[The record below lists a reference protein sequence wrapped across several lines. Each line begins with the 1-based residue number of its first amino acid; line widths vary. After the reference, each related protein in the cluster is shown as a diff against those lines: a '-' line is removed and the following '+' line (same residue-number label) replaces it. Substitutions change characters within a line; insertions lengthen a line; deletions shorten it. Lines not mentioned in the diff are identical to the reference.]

1 MRTLRQSGWA
11 STLLALSVSIFVL
24 QTPQLH
30 AQEKVAPTATK
41 SALASALAITRTRGA
56 ATVAVVTSSDQPAS
70 VRFWNEFYDGV
81 WARFNRGIVQVV
93 NVSKDSDPGLVR
105 TMGVNRFPSVIV
117 YTRGP
122 QGIAQLATIADCDT
136 ADSLPARL
144 RALDLGLEPSGKA
157 DPAISATSFGGDVYA
172 SNQFS
177 PPQPQCNPS
186 LNLAPPAQ
194 NQPQML
200 SLTPAS
206 QPLLST
212 SANLIQVPSQ
222 SLMIQQAPPQV
233 FLAPTQAPIVYVPQT
248 LSAGPSLSLSA
259 APAPSAPAGNL
270 FMTTPTLNASPPQ
283 QPTMSLAL
291 SAPAPAPAATL
302 ALAPS
307 PPTLAAGVS
316 NSTMSLPTT
325 GSRTRMRVRGP
336 GMLAS
341 SLARVG
347 ERMTQLGRTRIETV
361 QETTLQPTLNQ
372 GPSLGMATIS
382 TTSTTPMAQSPT
394 LTLSP
399 PQQQPP
405 CQTPCQGPSCP
416 ASPSSTLPSPQKQ
429 LSHGH

>member
-1 MRTLRQSGWA
+1 MRTVRQLGWA
-11 STLLALSVSIFVL
+11 STVLALSATALML
-24 QTPQLH
+24 QSSQLL
-30 AQEKVAPTATK
+30 AQEKVPPKAPV
-41 SALASALAITRTRGA
+41 SALATALAMTRTRGA
-56 ATVAVVTSSDQPAS
+56 ATVAVVTSSSQPTS
-70 VRFWNEFYDGV
+70 VRFWSEFYDGA

-93 NVSKDSDPGLVR
+93 NVSKDSEPGLVR
-105 TMGVNRFPSVIV
+105 TMGVTRFPSVIV

-136 ADSLPARL
+136 AESLSARL

-157 DPAISATSFGGDVYA
+157 DPAVNVTSLGGDVYP

-177 PPQPQCNPS
+177 PPQVQCNPPVT
-186 LNLAPPAQ
+186 APPPQSPPQTVSLALSP
-194 NQPQML
+194 QPT
-200 SLTPAS
+200 LT
-206 QPLLST
+206 T
-212 SANLIQVPSQ
+212 TANLIQMPSQ
-222 SLMIQQAPPQV
+222 SLILQQAPPQV

-248 LSAGPSLSLSA
+248 MTA
-259 APAPSAPAGNL
+259 A
-270 FMTTPTLNASPPQ
+270 PTLN
-283 QPTMSLAL
+283 L
-291 SAPAPAPAATL
+291 APAPAANASAGNLFLTTPGLAPSPAQQPTL
-302 ALAPS
+302 ALAAPAAAPS
-307 PPTLAAGVS
+307 PPATLALATGPPAALAGVT

-399 PQQQPP
+399 PQQQQPP
-405 CQTPCQGPSCP
+405 CQTPGQGSCP

-429 LSHGH
+429 SGHGQ